1 MLGRIRIWGA
11 IGATEEIKDVQ
22 NYAVNDGVHLDEE
35 ELESDEEL
43 EEEDEAEEALGL
55 VFGGILSFC
64 I

>member
-1 MLGRIRIWGA
+1 MQSQAG
-11 IGATEEIKDVQ
+11 
-22 NYAVNDGVHLDEE
+22 NDGVHLEEE

-55 VFGGILSFC
+55 VFGGILSFS